1 MIKNRPDHRPATLN
15 NSYLWRL
22 ILLYPILLLLY
33 FPASA
38 QVKVYPVQDF
48 NFGTFYQGNSGGTV
62 EISANGTRTA
72 TGDIILMNTSFI
84 DQQAIFDIE
93 APAGAVISFLSGPDA
108 ILTGSNGGSV
118 TLRVVTT
125 EPAAPFTTTAVS
137 PARTRFKVS
146 GKLTI
151 GNRMS
156 SPPGSYRGTFSITFN
171 QE

>member
-1 MIKNRPDHRPATLN
+1 MIKNRPDRRPAILN
-15 NSYLWRL
+15 NRHLWHL
-22 ILLYPILLLLY
+22 ILLYPILLLSCV
-33 FPASA
+33 PAWS
-38 QVKVYPVQDF
+38 QVKVYPIQDF

-62 EISANGTRTA
+62 EISVNGTRTA

-93 APAGAVISFLSGPDA
+93 APAGTAISFLSGPDA

-118 TLRVVTT
+118 TLRVLST

-151 GNRMS
+151 GNRIT
-156 SPPGSYRGTFSITFN
+156 SPPGAYHGTFSITFN